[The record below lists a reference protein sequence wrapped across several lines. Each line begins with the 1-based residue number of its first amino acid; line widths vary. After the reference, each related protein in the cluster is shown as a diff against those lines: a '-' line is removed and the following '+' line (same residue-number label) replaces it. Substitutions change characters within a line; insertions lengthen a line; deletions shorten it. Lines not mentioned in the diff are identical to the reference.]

1 MRRIRAARLVSVLL
15 GAALLGA
22 ACAERADGVPA
33 VLDTSIL
40 TADGDV
46 QLVGGRLRTLTW
58 EPGAPVPP
66 GEPGADRPTGD
77 GDTGRVDD
85 SDSDT
90 DSDSDRRGRGR
101 KKGRG
106 RG

>member
-1 MRRIRAARLVSVLL
+1 MRRVRAARLASVLL
-15 GAALLGA
+15 VGAALLGA
-22 ACAERADGVPA
+22 ACVERGDGLPA
-33 VLDTSIL
+33 MLDSSIL

-46 QLVGGRLRTLTW
+46 ELVGGRLRTLTW
-58 EPGAPVPP
+58 DPGSPAPRS
-66 GEPGADRPTGD
+66 EAEAERRTDESDADRAD
-77 GDTGRVDD
+77 
-85 SDSDT
+85 DSDT